1 MPLFSTVEVCEAR
14 AVVRLTVKTKP
25 AVTVNVVEPL
35 IAPDVAS
42 IVVVPKPANVANP
55 CEPDTLL
62 IVATLGPDEL
72 HAAVLVRVC
81 VLASL
86 YVPVAVNGCVVPTA
100 IEAFPGVTAIDT
112 STAAVTVSVVEPVM
126 LPSVALM
133 LEAPFATLV
142 ASPAA
147 LIVATLGPDELHAA
161 VLVRVCVLPSLYVPV
176 AVNCCVVP
184 APIEASPA
192 AVTVTVVEPV
202 MLPSVALMLEV
213 PAVTPV
219 DRPPAVIIATPGADE
234 LQVAD

>member
-1 MPLFSTVEVCEAR
+1 
-14 AVVRLTVKTKP
+14 
-25 AVTVNVVEPL
+25 
-35 IAPDVAS
+35 
-42 IVVVPKPANVANP
+42 
-55 CEPDTLL
+55 
-62 IVATLGPDEL
+62 
-72 HAAVLVRVC
+72 
-81 VLASL
+81 
-86 YVPVAVNGCVVPTA
+86 
-100 IEAFPGVTAIDT
+100 
-112 STAAVTVSVVEPVM
+112 M

-176 AVNCCVVP
+176 AVNGCVVP
-184 APIEASPA
+184 APIEAFPGVTAIDTSTA
-192 AVTVTVVEPV
+192 AVTVSVVEPV